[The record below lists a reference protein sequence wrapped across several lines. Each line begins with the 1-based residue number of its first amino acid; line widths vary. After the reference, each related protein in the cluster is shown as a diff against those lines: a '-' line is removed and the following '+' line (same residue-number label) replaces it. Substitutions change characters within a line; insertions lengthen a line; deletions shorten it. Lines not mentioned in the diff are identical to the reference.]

1 MARRHLP
8 PALALG
14 VALFLSATPARAE
27 GWRDRIDD
35 TVGKKAIGVSV
46 RLNGRVLYAHKD
58 RYKRIPASNQKL
70 LMTMTL
76 LTKLDPGYKI
86 RTFVRVPRGSVED
99 GVVNGD
105 LWLIG
110 RGDPT
115 ITDGGRYARS
125 LYMEPTRIKTL
136 AKRIK
141 NKGITRITG
150 RVMGSTGY
158 FAHDWFAPGWK
169 PDFPV
174 EEVPMPTA
182 LTFDGN
188 RVGDTH
194 IADPERRAARA
205 LAQRLRDRGIKVGHK
220 ASQAPAPGGLL
231 TITKVKSRILQKLLT
246 RTNRQSSNFFAEVL
260 GKRLA
265 VETFGPPGTIAN
277 GARAIARFASRNG
290 VAIESYDSSG
300 LSYDNRVTPRGMTKL
315 LAEVEDRK
323 WIRALREMLPTGDQG
338 TLVDR
343 LQGVR
348 VRAKTGSL
356 SEISTLSGWVWLKN
370 LDRWCAFS
378 IMSRGMEKPRAAN
391 IEDRI
396 VKILTNSA
404 H

>member
-1 MARRHLP
+1 MA
-8 PALALG
+8 ALG
-14 VALFLSATPARAE
+14 AAILLSATPAPAAT
-27 GWRDRIDD
+27 WRQRIND

-46 RLNGRVLYAHKD
+46 RLNSRVLYEHKD

-70 LMTMTL
+70 LMTMSL
-76 LTKLDPGYKI
+76 LTKLKPRYKI
-86 RTFVRVPRGSVED
+86 RTFVRVPRGSVNK
-99 GVVNGD
+99 GVVSGD

-115 ITDGGRYARS
+115 VTDGGKYARS
-125 LYMEPTRIKTL
+125 LYMEPTRIKVL

-141 NKGITRITG
+141 NKGIKKIEG
-150 RVMGSTGY
+150 RVIGSTGY

-169 PDFPV
+169 PDFPA

-188 RVGDTH
+188 RVGETH

-205 LAQRLRDRGIKVGHK
+205 LAQRLRDRNIKVGHK
-220 ASQAPAPGGLL
+220 ASQAPAPGGLR
-231 TITKVKSRILQKLLT
+231 TIAKVKSRILQKLLI

-277 GARAIARFASRNG
+277 GARAIQRFAARRG
-290 VAIESYDSSG
+290 VTIESFDSSG
-300 LSYDNRVTPRGMTKL
+300 LSYDNRVKPRGMTKL
-315 LAEVEDRK
+315 LAAVEDK
-323 WIRALREMLPTGDQG
+323 SWIRALREILPTGDQG

-343 LQGVR
+343 LGNVR

-356 SEISTLSGWVWLKN
+356 NKISTLSGWVWLKRVE
-370 LDRWCAFS
+370 RWCAFS
-378 IMSRGMEKPRAAN
+378 IMSRGMEKERAAT

-396 VKILTNSA
+396 VRILTNSA